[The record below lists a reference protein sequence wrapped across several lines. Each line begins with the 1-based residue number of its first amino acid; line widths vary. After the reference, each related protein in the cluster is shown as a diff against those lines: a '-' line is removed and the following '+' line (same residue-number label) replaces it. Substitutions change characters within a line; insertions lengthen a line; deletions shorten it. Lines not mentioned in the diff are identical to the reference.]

1 MNGQDASGLSSI
13 VDMAITLV
21 GSVAKEWQTI
31 SMVGM
36 VAFLSACV
44 DESLLPTPP
53 LTWPFDM
60 QKSGD
65 KIDAK
70 FRVVD
75 HREYSL
81 GLEFGFKDDN
91 QEDRERVRKLVG
103 DDGQFINGDSG
114 VPTPLRVN
122 ILEIRES
129 GDRLFFEQELQTSR
143 LRSWTGNKFVKH
155 ISYVRLKPGDYRVRV
170 ESLENVAELAEIP
183 MAFSIGFYPKSTNIK
198 QP

>member
-1 MNGQDASGLSSI
+1 MDRQGASRLSSI
-13 VDMAITLV
+13 VDMTITLV
-21 GSVAKEWQTI
+21 GSVAKKWQTI
-31 SMVGM
+31 SMIGM

-53 LTWPFDM
+53 LTWPLDM

-81 GLEFGFKDDN
+81 GLEFGFMNDN

-103 DDGQFINGDSG
+103 DDGQFINGDPG
-114 VPTPLRVN
+114 VPTPLRVK

-129 GDRLFFEQELQTSR
+129 GDKPFFEQELQISR
-143 LRSWTGNKFVKH
+143 LRSWTGNTFVKH
-155 ISYVRLKPGDYRVRV
+155 IAYVRLNPGNYRVRV
-170 ESLENVAELAEIP
+170 ESLKDVAELAGMP
-183 MAFSIGFYPKSTNIK
+183 LFFSIGFYPKSTAIK
-198 QP
+198 